1 MSQDKF
7 QILFDRSTDP
17 HIIFDATGITDC
29 NDAMIRLLGASDK
42 SRVLSLHPAALSP
55 EFQPDGRRSAEK
67 SDEMDRIARATGH
80 HRFEWVHRR
89 LDGKEVPVEVAMSA
103 VELDSGPAMV
113 LVWHDLTERKRA
125 ENELLRLG
133 ERLAEAN
140 GRLETVNLRM
150 KRDLNAAAQVQQS
163 LLPRDLPVST
173 GARFAW
179 SYRPCTELA
188 GDILNVFRLDDRNV
202 GLYVLDVSGHGAVA
216 SLLSV
221 AASHLISPVGDSGL
235 LRGPHE
241 TADLGVRLSPPPEVA
256 TRLNSIFAG
265 RPENEQYFTL
275 LYGILNLDTPEFR
288 YVCGGHPGPIHFPPG
303 GPARVVESS
312 GFPVGIFEE
321 ATFEELRL
329 PLDRGDRL
337 YLYSDGLP
345 EAMGPGE
352 EQFGQLRLLNAVQA
366 GANETLEA
374 SVARLRAEVEA
385 WCGESGPQDDLSILA
400 VEIGTPA

>member
-1 MSQDKF
+1 M
-7 QILFDRSTDP
+7 FDRSSDP

-55 EFQPDGRRSAEK
+55 EFQPDGRRSDEK
-67 SDEMDRIARATGH
+67 SAEMDRIARAFGH

-89 LDGKEVPVEVAMSA
+89 LDGKEVPVEVAISA
-103 VELDSGPAMV
+103 VEFDNGPAMV
-113 LVWHDLTERKRA
+113 CVWHDLTERKRA
-125 ENELLRLG
+125 ENELLRLW
-133 ERLAEAN
+133 ERLKDAN
-140 GRLETVNLRM
+140 DRLATANERM
-150 KRDLNAAAQVQQS
+150 KRDLEAAAEVQQN
-163 LLPRDLPVST
+163 LLPRDLPVAA

-179 SYRPCTELA
+179 AYRPCTELA

-221 AASHLISPVGDSGL
+221 TASHLISPVGDSGL

-241 TADLGVRLSPPPEVA
+241 TPDLGVRLSPPPEVA

-288 YVCGGHPGPIHFPPG
+288 YVCAGHPGPIHFPAG
-303 GPARVVESS
+303 RAARVVDSS
-312 GFPVGIFEE
+312 GFPVGMFKD

-329 PLDRGDRL
+329 PLGRGDRL

-345 EAMGPGE
+345 EARGVGE
-352 EQFGQLRLLNAVQA
+352 EQFGQRRLLDAVQA

-374 SVARLRAEVEA
+374 SVARLQAEVVA
-385 WCGESGPQDDLSILA
+385 WCGEGGPQDDLSILA
-400 VEIGTPA
+400 VEIGTPS